1 MRGTRY
7 TACYPVS
14 NAIQTVC
21 SIRSLQDFYSNTG
34 QQVIDKDQN
43 RAEKQEL
50 SQRAASKRKKIKK
63 SSSLSCSL
71 RSRAQWVWRVG
82 VFTFLATHMRMGPVT
97 NHHLIFVRSLISLY
111 CIIEELAKDTNVAE
125 ISKHVCLEK
134 SRIGESQ
141 LWLDP

>member
-63 SSSLSCSL
+63 SSSSAVAWEAELNGYDALASSLS
-71 RSRAQWVWRVG
+71 
-82 VFTFLATHMRMGPVT
+82 
-97 NHHLIFVRSLISLY
+97 
-111 CIIEELAKDTNVAE
+111 
-125 ISKHVCLEK
+125 
-134 SRIGESQ
+134 
-141 LWLDP
+141 